1 VRPDQPELLVYEPE
15 ANGELRFVAV
25 EFMIPYAYRARD
37 AEGACP
43 MGGESLDFEIQ
54 DLVDTRP
61 FGPLDPPAKA

>member
-1 VRPDQPELLVYEPE
+1 MTKQH
-15 ANGELRFVAV
+15 
-25 EFMIPYAYRARD
+25 RARD